1 LHRRRDEFAARAAS
15 KGWGGSTRVVRSG
28 GGQLMRTVVV
38 RYETKPDRA
47 DENQRLVEKVFAEL
61 AERQP
66 DNFSYVTFRLEDGV
80 SFVHVI
86 VEKGD
91 GSNPTSLADIPA
103 FTEFTRDIADRCVVQ
118 PVAQGAQIVGSHRF
132 IPD

>member
-1 LHRRRDEFAARAAS
+1 
-15 KGWGGSTRVVRSG
+15 
-28 GGQLMRTVVV
+28 MRTVVV

-86 VEKGD
+86 VENGD
-91 GSNPTSLADIPA
+91 GSNPVSLADIPA
-103 FTEFTRDIADRCVVQ
+103 FADFQRDIADRCAVQ
-118 PVAQGAQIVGSHRF
+118 PVAQGAQIVGSHRLLS
-132 IPD
+132 D

>member
-1 LHRRRDEFAARAAS
+1 
-15 KGWGGSTRVVRSG
+15 
-28 GGQLMRTVVV
+28 MRTVVV

-47 DENQRLVEKVFAEL
+47 DENQRFVEKVFAEL

-132 IPD
+132 VPD